1 MSAFR
6 FQNDI
11 IACSYNCYLKAANS
25 AGSSWLVLLCC
36 CCIVI
41 IYIYTCMIHFFFCDR
56 CTENE
61 RASEFVRDT
70 ISFRFTSY
78 RYPRPATSIEQ
89 SREAWQVATCIVKWI
104 YLHTHNIN
112 SIYIYYIYV
121 LHSCQ
126 HQCIERIMS
135 NVMRRSKAPCCRSC
149 QRTIHRTVATTLRR
163 SIPTPLHPTT
173 IGHQKWELH
182 SRRRMG
188 PLSSSSTTSTTW
200 SPISYQSLRHRIH
213 RTFSSSTKQ
222 KHPFENTFGVT
233 FTISP
238 DQAFEKFIQWA
249 QVEQGLYTSLMNPDR
264 AQVTA
269 AYCPVWSFDLNI
281 RFLVTNTQTQRK
293 RLDWK
298 PTLFR
303 SVYGTQSIVHLP
315 GISAYAGY
323 TYRRTLIDPLHNT
336 TLVFMSDKIVPFGA
350 WMLRDMTST
359 RRTTIPVVPDPWNAP
374 PGRALSVVKTGLE
387 SLTEN
392 DETLAKDDTVRV
404 QVEVVQ
410 SRRVYMP
417 TYVVTYYILGME
429 YVGRVLFFCF
439 ALFLLVVGA
448 CCF

>member
-1 MSAFR
+1 
-6 FQNDI
+6 
-11 IACSYNCYLKAANS
+11 
-25 AGSSWLVLLCC
+25 
-36 CCIVI
+36 
-41 IYIYTCMIHFFFCDR
+41 
-56 CTENE
+56 
-61 RASEFVRDT
+61 
-70 ISFRFTSY
+70 
-78 RYPRPATSIEQ
+78 
-89 SREAWQVATCIVKWI
+89 
-104 YLHTHNIN
+104 
-112 SIYIYYIYV
+112 
-121 LHSCQ
+121 
-126 HQCIERIMS
+126 MS